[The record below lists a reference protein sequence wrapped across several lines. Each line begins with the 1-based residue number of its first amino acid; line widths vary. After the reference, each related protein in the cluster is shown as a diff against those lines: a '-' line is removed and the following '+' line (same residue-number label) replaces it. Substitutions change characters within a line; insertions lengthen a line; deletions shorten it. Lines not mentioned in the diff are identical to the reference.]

1 MELIGLTGGIGSGK
15 SSVSEY
21 LRELGAA
28 VIDADEGA
36 RAVVEPG
43 TPGFDQVV
51 AAFGPGVV
59 KDGRLDRAK
68 LAELVFH
75 DPEALAKLNAIT
87 HPLVREWSAE
97 RMAEAAEAGAE
108 VVVQDIPLLFENGL
122 DAVFPTTIL
131 VWVPEE
137 VQVERLVG
145 RGMSEKDARARITNQ
160 LPIDAKRERATY
172 VIDNSGSREATR
184 AQTSRVW
191 TSITA
196 SVSRGP

>member
-1 MELIGLTGGIGSGK
+1 
-15 SSVSEY
+15 
-21 LRELGAA
+21 
-28 VIDADEGA
+28 
-36 RAVVEPG
+36 
-43 TPGFDQVV
+43 
-51 AAFGPGVV
+51 PGVV

-196 SVSRGP
+196 SVS